1 VIGDRIVFA
10 RVTKGLLLLLAA
22 ALLACEPP
30 QRSHEPTPGDLSA
43 LRARTDLNVVFVLVD
58 TLRADRLGAYGYSR
72 ETSPHLDALA
82 ARGVRFE
89 NVESQSSWTKSS
101 MASLWTG
108 RYPHRTGVLRAYH
121 ALPQG
126 AIVPAEILRRA
137 GFRTGG
143 VVRNDWIYAMFGF
156 DQGFDTY
163 ERPTEI
169 RPVAASHHNPA
180 SERHKTTDIDA
191 TDLAVAFIK
200 QHRDRRFLLYIHYM
214 DAHQYLFSD
223 ATPTFGTELS
233 DYYDSS
239 VHWTDQN
246 IGILIDALA
255 SNGLVDSTIIVVAS
269 DHGEAFMEHG
279 VMGHSKDLHREVAR
293 VPLIIALPGA
303 VEGVVV
309 RQQVANIDIWPTL
322 LDVLGLQ
329 PLAGADGRSLVSLI
343 LAAESGDEPDALS
356 ERSVFA
362 QLDKRWAGRP
372 DQKPVVLT
380 SVVDGGYRLIRRET
394 YPGKPL
400 LYDLSVDPDEQRNIA
415 AAEPARVAELD
426 AKIDEL
432 LSRPAATWGKAPV
445 VDLDEMK
452 KNQLRRLGYVV
463 E

>member
-1 VIGDRIVFA
+1 
-10 RVTKGLLLLLAA
+10 
-22 ALLACEPP
+22 
-30 QRSHEPTPGDLSA
+30 
-43 LRARTDLNVVFVLVD
+43 
-58 TLRADRLGAYGYSR
+58 
-72 ETSPHLDALA
+72 
-82 ARGVRFE
+82 
-89 NVESQSSWTKSS
+89 

-108 RYPHRTGVLRAYH
+108 RYPRRTGVLRAYH

-137 GFRTGG
+137 GYRTGG
-143 VVRNDWIYAMFGF
+143 VVRNDWLYAMFGF
-156 DQGFDTY
+156 DQGFDAY
-163 ERPTEI
+163 QRPTEI

-180 SERHKTTDIDA
+180 SERHETTDIDA

-380 SVVDGGYRLIRRET
+380 SVVDGGYRLIRREA

-415 AAEPARVAELD
+415 VAEPARVAELD